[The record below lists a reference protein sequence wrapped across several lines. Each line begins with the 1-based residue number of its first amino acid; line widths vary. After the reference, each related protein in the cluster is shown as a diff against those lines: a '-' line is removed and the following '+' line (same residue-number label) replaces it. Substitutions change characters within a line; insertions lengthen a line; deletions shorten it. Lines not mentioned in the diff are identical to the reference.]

1 MMGGRK
7 LIVTLSAE
15 QEVEF
20 GQVAPEIMEICV
32 LNALGIPSIIKRSS
46 DDQGDVWQFKVDL
59 ISKHPWLL
67 MSSTRDQS

>member
-1 MMGGRK
+1 MGGRK
-7 LIVTLSAE
+7 LIVSLSAE

-32 LNALGIPSIIKRSS
+32 LNALGISSIIKRSS
-46 DDQGDVWQFKVDL
+46 DDQGDVWQFKVHL
-59 ISKHPWLL
+59 ISQHPWLV